1 MQLGIFAKTFAG
13 SEPLKVLSSAKAAGY
28 RTVQYNMACSGLTAM
43 PDVIVETIA
52 ASVASMARTA
62 GIRIAAVS
70 GTYNMIHPN
79 IVERNRGHG
88 RLAVLASSCAAMET
102 GLITLCT
109 GTRDPL
115 DQWRWHPDNASK
127 EAWQDL
133 LQAMEAAIAI
143 AEQCNIDLGIEP
155 ELANVVNSAATAR
168 QLLDELKSPRLK
180 IVLDPANLF
189 EREPLDQQRRI
200 VSDAIELLADSIVM
214 GHAKDRTV
222 DGTFTTA
229 GRGCLDYPHYM
240 SSLKA
245 IGFDGPLITHGLT
258 ATEASGVAQFLKA
271 LALSTGVMAE

>member
-1 MQLGIFAKTFAG
+1 MQLGIFAKTFDG
-13 SEPLKVLSSAKAAGY
+13 REPLKVLSAAKAAGY
-28 RTVQYNMACSGLTAM
+28 RTVQYNMACSGLAAM
-43 PDVIVETIA
+43 PDVIAETA
-52 ASVASMARTA
+52 AVSVAMMARTA
-62 GIRIAAVS
+62 GVQIAAVS

-79 IVERNRGHG
+79 VVERSKGHG
-88 RLAVLASSCAAMET
+88 RLAILASSCAAMET

-115 DQWRWHPDNASK
+115 DQWRWHPDNTSK

-143 AEQCNIDLGIEP
+143 AERYNIDLGIEP

-189 EREPLDQQRRI
+189 EREPLDQQRRV

-222 DGTFTTA
+222 EGAFTTA
-229 GRGCLDYPHYM
+229 GTGCLDYQHYM
-240 SSLKA
+240 SGLKS
-245 IGFDGPLITHGLT
+245 IGFEGPLITHGLT
-258 ATEASGVAQFLKA
+258 ATEAPGVAQFLKSVA
-271 LALSTGVMAE
+271 FSTGVTVA